1 MYSQAG
7 FETLPPDDRRYHAAF
22 HTSAPELAA
31 LATKARA
38 KTLVLHH
45 QLFFG
50 QTESE
55 LIGEVRRGFHGRL
68 VSAHDLQTL

>member
-1 MYSQAG
+1 M
-7 FETLPPDDRRYHAAF
+7 
-22 HTSAPELAA
+22 TSARLAILVVA
-31 LATKARA
+31 GCAAPATKARA
-38 KTLVLHH
+38 RTLVLHH

-55 LIGEVRRGFHGRL
+55 LVDEVKRGFRGNV